1 MHELDPPSLSPELE
15 RMRAAYHEAG
25 HAVVAWKLGIPIVEL
40 AIESMPGHG
49 ELAQGLRIIEETRG
63 ATAMHVAAA
72 VFLLAGHCAQVRWNP
87 ETAWRGCEQDRLDA
101 RSHATTLLVRLRS
114 FEEQAEELV
123 QGDWQR
129 VEALAK
135 QLIERP
141 VMPGADAI
149 RIIEDAGEQT

>member
-63 ATAMHVAAA
+63 LTAMHVAAA
-72 VFLLAGHCAQVRWNP
+72 
-87 ETAWRGCEQDRLDA
+87 RG
-101 RSHATTLLVRLRS
+101 
-114 FEEQAEELV
+114 
-123 QGDWQR
+123 
-129 VEALAK
+129 
-135 QLIERP
+135 
-141 VMPGADAI
+141 
-149 RIIEDAGEQT
+149 